1 MYGLHCSLV
10 SADDAAV
17 VVGGID
23 GPPPELRFRRACDL
37 PLFARQLW
45 RARELTRTLV
55 ERDLRARY
63 KQAFLGAAWAF
74 IGPLGFVLVFSV
86 FFNRVAKIDTQGI
99 PYVLFSY
106 VGLIPWGF
114 FSAAVGSAANSL
126 LANVSL
132 INKVACPREVFPI
145 AAVVTAVIDSVITS
159 LALPILFIASGRAP
173 KVTVYWLPIVLIVQ
187 VAFTLGLSLLLA
199 SVLMFVRDVRHGLPL
214 LLQLLLFA
222 TPVAYGLNSVPKN
235 LRGLYSFLN
244 PIGPVIDSYRRAI
257 LFGLAP
263 RWTLLGLGG
272 LMSVLMLVVGYAVFK
287 RLEPGFSDVG

>member
-1 MYGLHCSLV
+1 MSLAR
-10 SADDAAV
+10 SSLS
-17 VVGGID
+17 
-23 GPPPELRFRRACDL
+23 GPEAPTGPCPELRYRRRFDL
-37 PLFARQLW
+37 LLFLRQLW
-45 RARELTRTLV
+45 RARGLTRTLV
-55 ERDLRARY
+55 ERELRARY

-74 IGPLGFVLVFSV
+74 IGPLGYVLVFSV

-114 FSAAVGSAANSL
+114 FSAAVGAGSTSLIANL
-126 LANVSL
+126 SL

-145 AAVVTAVIDSVITS
+145 ASIMTALIDSAVTS
-159 LALPILFIASGRAP
+159 LALPILFLATGRAP
-173 KVTVYWLPIVLIVQ
+173 KITIYWLPIVLVVQ
-187 VAFTLGLSLLLA
+187 IAFTLGLALLLA

-222 TPVAYGLNSVPKN
+222 TPVAYGLNSVPKG

-244 PIGPVIDSYRRAI
+244 PIGPIIDSYRRTV

-263 RWTLLGLGG
+263 RWPLLGLAA
-272 LMSVLMLVVGYAVFK
+272 LMSVLMLLFGYGVFK
-287 RLEPGFSDVG
+287 RLEPGFADVG